1 MTGSEMEGSPPPEA
15 PCKKQGANAVLEGT
29 STDSGCMQTSRV
41 RSACVALLSTWT
53 ARRDYTHIHTQ
64 TYIYI
69 YIYIYTYVWV
79 YIHIHMYVYIYIYI
93 YLYVYVYVYMYIY
106 IYMYVYMHWC
116 NPRFAFMRLNCST
129 PWTRLQPIRTRDAV
143 RRYLISVD
151 NK

>member
-29 STDSGCMQTSRV
+29 STDSGRMQTSRV

-79 YIHIHMYVYIYIYI
+79 YIHIHIYVYIYIYI
-93 YLYVYVYVYMYIY
+93 YIRICICVYVYIYVCMYTCTGVI
-106 IYMYVYMHWC
+106 H
-116 NPRFAFMRLNCST
+116 ASRLCGSIAARRGHGFSQSEHEMPST
-129 PWTRLQPIRTRDAV
+129 DT
-143 RRYLISVD
+143 
-151 NK
+151 